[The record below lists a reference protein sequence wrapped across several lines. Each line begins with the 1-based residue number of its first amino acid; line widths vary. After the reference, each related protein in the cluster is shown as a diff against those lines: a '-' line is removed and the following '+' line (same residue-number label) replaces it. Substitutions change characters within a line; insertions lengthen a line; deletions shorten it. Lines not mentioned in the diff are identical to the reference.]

1 MSLKFLTKITTT
13 HFYCV
18 ITIFAFLLI
27 CWHCLK
33 VQEGLDEECNC
44 NCDGQPDEDGNVYD
58 ENGNLMSGPGT
69 NYSKNPAIKAVV
81 KKNQMVDAI
90 RKLLRPNPN
99 PLPGPDQKNPP
110 SSDCSAATTC
120 KECGA
125 ADANSSQGAI
135 CYWCSKANDGK
146 GGCFDTSIEPD
157 NCPPYS
163 MDCTSE
169 DCKNYGSSG
178 SGCPV

>member
-1 MSLKFLTKITTT
+1 MSLKFLTKIRTT
-13 HFYCV
+13 HFYCT
-18 ITIFAFLLI
+18 ITIFVLLLI

-33 VQEGLDEECNC
+33 VQEGLTDEDCDC
-44 NCDGQPDEDGNVYD
+44 NCDGQTDADGNTYD
-58 ENGNLMSGPGT
+58 ANGNLINGPGT
-69 NYSKNPAIKAVV
+69 DYTNTPAVKAII
-81 KKNQMVDAI
+81 KKNKMVDAYK
-90 RKLLRPNPN
+90 KLMSHGSN
-99 PLPGPDQKNPP
+99 KSP
-110 SSDCSAATTC
+110 SSDCSAAKTC

-135 CYWCSKANDGK
+135 CYWCSKANGGK

-169 DCKNYGSSG
+169 DCRNYGSSG
-178 SGCPV
+178 SGCPL